1 MPAKPAR
8 LFLCGTESRTRT
20 VTECGC
26 EASEPRTAE
35 ERRVLSVALA
45 LNAAMAVI
53 GGVAGWI
60 AQSTGLLADALDM
73 LSDATAYAIA
83 LMAIGRS
90 AMFKVR
96 AATLSGSILFVLGA
110 GVLVEVGRRII
121 YGAEPLSEW
130 MIGTAL
136 LSLIVNLTVLRMLAP
151 LKSGEV
157 HLRATWLFTRA
168 DVVANLGVILA
179 GVLVFMLDKPHPD
192 FVIGTVIGLYVIK
205 EAIEILR
212 DARSEGGAQGPGRQE

>member
-1 MPAKPAR
+1 VAVSC
-8 LFLCGTESRTRT
+8 LC
-20 VTECGC
+20 
-26 EASEPRTAE
+26 
-35 ERRVLSVALA
+35 L
-45 LNAAMAVI
+45 
-53 GGVAGWI
+53 
-60 AQSTGLLADALDM
+60 
-73 LSDATAYAIA
+73 
-83 LMAIGRS
+83 
-90 AMFKVR
+90 
-96 AATLSGSILFVLGA
+96 
-110 GVLVEVGRRII
+110 
-121 YGAEPLSEW
+121 
-130 MIGTAL
+130 AL
-136 LSLIVNLTVLRMLAP
+136 LSLIVNLTVLRMLTP

>member
-1 MPAKPAR
+1 M
-8 LFLCGTESRTRT
+8 TD
-20 VTECGC
+20 CGC
-26 EASEPRTAE
+26 GVPDVQTTR
-35 ERRVLSVALA
+35 ERRVLRIALA

-53 GGVAGWI
+53 GGLAGWI

-83 LMAIGRS
+83 LVAIGRS
-90 AMFKVR
+90 VKFKIG
-96 AATLSGSILFVLGA
+96 AAALSGTVLLVLGA
-110 GVLVEVGRRII
+110 GILFEVGRRLI
-121 YGAEPLSEW
+121 YGAEPLSAW

-136 LSLIVNLTVLRMLAP
+136 LSLLVNFTVLRMLAP
-151 LKSGEV
+151 MRSGEV

-179 GVLVFMLDKPHPD
+179 GVSVFVLNKPHPD
-192 FVIGTVIGLYVIK
+192 FVIGALIGLYVIR

-212 DARSEGGAQGPGRQE
+212 DARSEDGDEAPAGEKGR

>member
-1 MPAKPAR
+1 M
-8 LFLCGTESRTRT
+8 RTDQ
-20 VTECGC
+20 
-26 EASEPRTAE
+26 
-35 ERRVLSVALA
+35 ERHVLSIAFA
-45 LNAAMAVI
+45 LNVAMAVI
-53 GGVAGWI
+53 GGVAGLI

-83 LMAIGRS
+83 LIAIGRS
-90 AMFKVR
+90 ALFKVR
-96 AATLSGSILFVLGA
+96 AATLSGSILLALGV
-110 GVLVEVGRRII
+110 GVLVEVGRRLV

-136 LSLIVNLTVLRMLAP
+136 LSLVVNLTVLRLLAP
-151 LKSGEV
+151 MRSGEV

-179 GVLVFMLDKPHPD
+179 GLLILWYGVPYPD
-192 FVIGTVIGLYVIK
+192 FVIGTLIGLYVIK

-212 DARSEGGAQGPGRQE
+212 DARSEAMEDKMGRNDGPPN

>member
-1 MPAKPAR
+1 M
-8 LFLCGTESRTRT
+8 S
-20 VTECGC
+20 ECGC
-26 EASEPRTAE
+26 HHEAKNAN
-35 ERRVLSVALA
+35 ERRILRVALA

-73 LSDATAYAIA
+73 LSDATAYAIG
-83 LMAIGRS
+83 LVAIGRTVR
-90 AMFKVR
+90 FKAN
-96 AATLSGSILFVLGA
+96 AALFSGSVLLVLGI
-110 GVLVEVGRRII
+110 GILVEVGRRVVF
-121 YGAEPLSEW
+121 GAEPLSGW

-136 LSLIVNLTVLRMLAP
+136 LSLAVNVTVLRMLAP

-179 GVLVFMLDKPHPD
+179 GMLVLWLRSPYPD
-192 FVIGTVIGLYVIK
+192 FFIGALIGLYVIK
-205 EAIEILR
+205 EAVEILR
-212 DARSEGGAQGPGRQE
+212 DARAERRGDEAH

>member
-1 MPAKPAR
+1 M
-8 LFLCGTESRTRT
+8 TD
-20 VTECGC
+20 CGC
-26 EASEPRTAE
+26 EAAE
-35 ERRVLSVALA
+35 VKSDQERRVLCIALA

-53 GGVAGWI
+53 GGLAGWI

-90 AMFKVR
+90 ALFKVR
-96 AATLSGSILFVLGA
+96 AATLSGGILLVLGV
-110 GVLVEVGRRII
+110 GVLVEVARRLV

-130 MIGTAL
+130 MIGTAM
-136 LSLIVNLTVLRMLAP
+136 LSLVVNLAVLKLLAP
-151 LKSGEV
+151 MKSGEV

-168 DVVANLGVILA
+168 DVVANLGVIIA
-179 GVLVFMLDKPHPD
+179 GLLILWLGVPYPD
-192 FVIGTVIGLYVIK
+192 YVIGTLIGLYVIK

-212 DARSEGGAQGPGRQE
+212 DARSEARNKMADSERGR

>member
-1 MPAKPAR
+1 M
-8 LFLCGTESRTRT
+8 SD
-20 VTECGC
+20 CGC
-26 EASEPRTAE
+26 EAPEVKSDQ
-35 ERRVLSVALA
+35 ERRVLRIALG

-53 GGVAGWI
+53 GGFAGWI

-83 LMAIGRS
+83 LLAIGRS
-90 AMFKVR
+90 ALFKVR
-96 AATLSGSILFVLGA
+96 AAALSGGLLLVLGI
-110 GVLVEVGRRII
+110 GVLVEVGRRVI

-130 MIGTAL
+130 MIGTAI
-136 LSLIVNLTVLRMLAP
+136 LSLVVNLVVMRMLAP
-151 LKSGEV
+151 MRSGEV

-179 GVLVFMLDKPHPD
+179 GVLVLWLAVPYPD
-192 FVIGTVIGLYVIK
+192 FVIGALIGLYVIK

-212 DARSEGGAQGPGRQE
+212 DARSEANNESVNAEEGH